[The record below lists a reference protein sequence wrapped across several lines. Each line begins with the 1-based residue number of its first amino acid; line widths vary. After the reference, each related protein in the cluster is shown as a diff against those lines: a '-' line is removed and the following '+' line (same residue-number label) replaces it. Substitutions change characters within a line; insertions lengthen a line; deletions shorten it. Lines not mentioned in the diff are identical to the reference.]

1 MTPTSWLCVMGD
13 AGYIY
18 PHWLYLQCVLWPQHA
33 PRGRLP
39 SYKRKSILEWNGIL
53 VKFWNGIL
61 KISNTAR
68 VFGQYPWVVFEFFEK
83 GNIQK
88 IFRNTEKNCIR
99 LVFEYRKKVDI
110 QKIFRNTEKNFI
122 RVVLRSTDVFSGTK
136 RKKKN
141 VLLTDVS
148 GGGYNIPLL
157 YRVFITIN
165 INQITWK

>member
-1 MTPTSWLCVMGD
+1 MGD

-61 KISNTAR
+61 KILNTTQ
-68 VFGQYPWVVFEFFEK
+68 VFGQYSWVVLEFFEK
-83 GNIQK
+83 GDIQEYWEKLYSISIRVPKKSCYSENIQEYW
-88 IFRNTEKNCIR
+88 EK
-99 LVFEYRKKVDI
+99 LHSSSTPEY
-110 QKIFRNTEKNFI
+110 Q
-122 RVVLRSTDVFSGTK
+122 FSGTK

>member
-39 SYKRKSILEWNGIL
+39 SYKRKSILEWNGIS
-53 VKFWNGIL
+53 VKFWNGMEWNTENLEYYSSFWSIL
-61 KISNTAR
+61 LNSIR
-68 VFGQYPWVVFEFFEK
+68 VFRKSWYSE
-83 GNIQK
+83 NIQDY
-88 IFRNTEKNCIR
+88 REKLYSSSIR
-99 LVFEYRKKVDI
+99 VLKKVDI
-110 QKIFRNTEKNFI
+110 QKISRNTEKNCI

-141 VLLTDVS
+141 VLLTDTRDHNRNLNS
-148 GGGYNIPLL
+148 SASRL
-157 YRVFITIN
+157 
-165 INQITWK
+165 